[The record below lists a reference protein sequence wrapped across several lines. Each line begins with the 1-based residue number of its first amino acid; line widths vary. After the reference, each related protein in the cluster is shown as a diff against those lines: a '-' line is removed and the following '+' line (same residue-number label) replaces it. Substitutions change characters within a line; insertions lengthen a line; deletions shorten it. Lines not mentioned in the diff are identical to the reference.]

1 MTSAERGSWVL
12 LGTILEVREGSVET
26 PLLLFL
32 RMTDYCFSLVVGSLL
47 TGSVLLFLHFF
58 AMTIDC
64 RLRAS
69 RLSRYS
75 IPVAR
80 VGTSGSSLEISRL
93 SGLDGYLGHFQ
104 IDAKRQRIISG
115 AYSGAQFFDLP
126 R

>member
-1 MTSAERGSWVL
+1 LARG
-12 LGTILEVREGSVET
+12 
-26 PLLLFL
+26 
-32 RMTDYCFSLVVGSLL
+32 DYFFSLVVGSLL
-47 TGSVLLFLHFF
+47 TASVRPFLHFF
-58 AMTIDC
+58 AMT
-64 RLRAS
+64 